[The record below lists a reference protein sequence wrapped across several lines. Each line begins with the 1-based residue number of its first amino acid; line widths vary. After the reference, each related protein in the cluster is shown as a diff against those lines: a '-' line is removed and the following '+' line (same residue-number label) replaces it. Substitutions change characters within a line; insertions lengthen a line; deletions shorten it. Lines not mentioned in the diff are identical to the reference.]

1 MIPRIWELNAKKKIV
16 RKKENRI
23 PLTARKVNM
32 KMLKR
37 KKGFSVLLLNFS
49 TGLVLRMPTV
59 DTCKIYWHK
68 KPEWSEFIF

>member
-37 KKGFSVLLLNFS
+37 KKGFSVLLLNFW
-49 TGLVLRMPTV
+49 TGLV
-59 DTCKIYWHK
+59 
-68 KPEWSEFIF
+68 